1 MYKSKISD
9 RLNRQETLKD
19 KITELKNKKSKL
31 IDFKIDGTISE
42 EDYRFKAEQ
51 LSSEISEQ
59 EFRLRQLGEYKDDL
73 TKCLKYTCNAV
84 RNIDKIWNNGDLE
97 LKQRLQ
103 KLIFPK
109 GISYDLDK
117 FRTCEISSLFIKK
130 DASVASYID
139 MVPPSEFESL
149 STP

>member
-1 MYKSKISD
+1 MNTNYSF
-9 RLNRQETLKD
+9 
-19 KITELKNKKSKL
+19 KL

-117 FRTCEISSLFIKK
+117 FRTGEISSLFIKK